1 MSHNRHPY
9 SSPDNFGG
17 GVHHTRSQK
26 ATIRAFDKFYS
37 WFPSFLDMFPDEE
50 AFVNF
55 AFWIELLNKEY
66 ACVILLICVR
76 GRSEANN
83 AVGLQTIESMLHH
96 DVSEDSICA
105 NLATLIKTNIVW
117 SLKCKHRARTILYKK
132 ITKVSE
138 KNVEIEQ
145 NTTEARSHSRH

>member
-55 AFWIELLNKEY
+55 VSKASYSISLFGDGVMIVCY
-66 ACVILLICVR
+66 ASL
-76 GRSEANN
+76 G
-83 AVGLQTIESMLHH
+83 SMKHGI
-96 DVSEDSICA
+96 DS
-105 NLATLIKTNIVW
+105 
-117 SLKCKHRARTILYKK
+117 
-132 ITKVSE
+132 
-138 KNVEIEQ
+138 VEIEVGFGF
-145 NTTEARSHSRH
+145 ESRVL